1 MNKLSVGDKAPFFRA
16 ENQNGESVS
25 LGDFAGKK
33 LILYFYPKDNTS
45 GCTAEACSLRDGY
58 SELINMGFVVVGVSP
73 DSVKSHVGFIN
84 KHELPFMLIS
94 DADHSIA
101 DSYGAWGLKKFMGR
115 EYYGIL
121 RKTFIIN
128 AEGIIEK
135 VFDKVDTKRHFEQ
148 ISDSYK

>member
-1 MNKLSVGDKAPFFRA
+1 
-16 ENQNGESVS
+16 
-25 LGDFAGKK
+25 
-33 LILYFYPKDNTS
+33 
-45 GCTAEACSLRDGY
+45 
-58 SELINMGFVVVGVSP
+58 MGFVVVGVSP